1 MPWLGRLLNSGGM
14 RRLFAVLYL
23 APAMMLAAV
32 SFQVDGKDINRAQPG
47 AGTAD
52 MLARVMPAVV
62 SIRTAATIP
71 PDYLRRLKTRI
82 TPDDLKS
89 NTKTDPKTGEV
100 QMFVGLGSGTIIN
113 PDGYIITNR
122 HVVMMPDNTVAK
134 LAYVTLSD
142 RREFKAR
149 VLAVDDK
156 TDIAIVKVEEHNL
169 PFARLAD
176 SDKARVGDPVYAIGN
191 PLGVGMSVSSGI
203 VSALGRSGL
212 GLNYEDFI
220 QTDAAINHGNS
231 GGPLVD
237 FEGRILGMNTMIRTD
252 GRGEGNIGIGF
263 SIPSNLMLSIALDLA
278 NSGKVVRGYVGL
290 FGEDLPVEE
299 SVKLTQSRNGAVRIT
314 DVTADSPA
322 ARGGLRKDDVIVAIN
337 NKPFENW
344 NELRLTI
351 AKRRPGDVI
360 LMSLIRKG
368 QGSLVRISVA
378 ERPAGS

>member
-1 MPWLGRLLNSGGM
+1 MLLG
-14 RRLFAVLYL
+14 
-23 APAMMLAAV
+23 AV
-32 SFQVDGKDINRAQPG
+32 SFQVDSRDINRAVPG
-47 AGTAD
+47 SGAAD
-52 MLARVMPAVV
+52 MLSRVMPAVV

-71 PDYLRRLKTRI
+71 PEYLRRLKSRI
-82 TPDDLKS
+82 DPNELRS

-100 QMFVGLGSGTIIN
+100 QMFVGLGSGTIVN

-149 VLAVDDK
+149 VVAVDDK
-156 TDIAIVKVEEHNL
+156 TDIAIVKVEERNL
-169 PFARLAD
+169 PYARFAD
-176 SDKARVGDPVYAIGN
+176 SDKARVGDTVYAIGN
-191 PLGVGMSVSSGI
+191 PLGVGMSVSTGI

-231 GGPLVD
+231 GGPLID

-252 GRGEGNIGIGF
+252 GKGEGNIGIGF
-263 SIPSNLMLSIALDLA
+263 SIPSNLMLSIAQDLS
-278 NSGKVVRGYVGL
+278 NVGKVVRGFVGL
-290 FGEDLPVEE
+290 FGEDLSTEDAA
-299 SVKLTQSRNGAVRIT
+299 KLSGSRTGAVRIT

-322 ARGGLRKDDVIVAIN
+322 ARGGLRKDDVIVALN
-337 NKPFENW
+337 SKTFENW

-351 AKRRPGDVI
+351 AKRKPGEVV
-360 LMSLIRKG
+360 LVSFIRKG
-368 QGSLVRISVA
+368 QGSIARIAVA

>member
-1 MPWLGRLLNSGGM
+1 M
-14 RRLFAVLYL
+14 RRILAVLCF

-52 MLARVMPAVV
+52 MLSRVMPAVV

-82 TPDDLKS
+82 APDDLKS

-156 TDIAIVKVEEHNL
+156 TDIAIVKVEERNL

-191 PLGVGMSVSSGI
+191 PVGRRDVRLFGYRFR
-203 VSALGRSGL
+203 L
-212 GLNYEDFI
+212 
-220 QTDAAINHGNS
+220 
-231 GGPLVD
+231 GPL
-237 FEGRILGMNTMIRTD
+237 
-252 GRGEGNIGIGF
+252 GF
-263 SIPSNLMLSIALDLA
+263 GP
-278 NSGKVVRGYVGL
+278 
-290 FGEDLPVEE
+290 
-299 SVKLTQSRNGAVRIT
+299 
-314 DVTADSPA
+314 
-322 ARGGLRKDDVIVAIN
+322 
-337 NKPFENW
+337 
-344 NELRLTI
+344 ELRGFHPN
-351 AKRRPGDVI
+351 RRRHQSWEFG
-360 LMSLIRKG
+360 
-368 QGSLVRISVA
+368 
-378 ERPAGS
+378 RPAG

>member
-1 MPWLGRLLNSGGM
+1 MPWLNLRLNFGGM
-14 RRLFAVLYL
+14 NRFLAVLCC
-23 APAMMLAAV
+23 APVLLLGAV
-32 SFQVDGKDINRAQPG
+32 SFQVDGKDINRSAPG

-71 PDYLRRLKTRI
+71 PDYLRRLRSRIDPNELKT
-82 TPDDLKS
+82 

-100 QMFVGLGSGTIIN
+100 QMFVGLGSGTIVN

-134 LAYVTLSD
+134 LAYVTLTD

-156 TDIAIVKVEEHNL
+156 TDIAIIKVDERNL
-169 PFARLAD
+169 PYARFAD
-176 SDKARVGDPVYAIGN
+176 SDKARVGDTVYAIGN

-231 GGPLVD
+231 GGPLID

-252 GRGEGNIGIGF
+252 GKGEGNIGIGF
-263 SIPSNLMLSIALDLA
+263 SIPANLMVNVAQDLS
-278 NSGKVVRGYVGL
+278 NVGKVVRGFVGF
-290 FGEDLPVEE
+290 FGEDLSTDEAAKV
-299 SVKLTQSRNGAVRIT
+299 SGSRTGAVRIT
-314 DVTADSPA
+314 EVTTDSPA
-322 ARGGLRKDDVIVAIN
+322 ARGGLRKDDIIVAVN
-337 NKPFENW
+337 SKTFENW

-351 AKRRPGDVI
+351 AKRKPGEVV
-360 LMSLIRKG
+360 LVSFIRKG
-368 QGSLVRISVA
+368 QGSIARISVA

>member
-1 MPWLGRLLNSGGM
+1 M
-14 RRLFAVLYL
+14 RHFLAVLCL
-23 APAMMLAAV
+23 SPALLLAAV
-32 SFQVDGKDINRAQPG
+32 SFQVDVRDINRAQPG

-52 MLARVMPAVV
+52 VLARVMPAVV

-113 PDGYIITNR
+113 SDGYIISNR
-122 HVVMMPDNTVAK
+122 HVVMMPDNTIAK

-149 VLAVDDK
+149 VLAVDEK
-156 TDIAIVKVEEHNL
+156 TDIAILKVEERNL
-169 PFARLAD
+169 PYARFAD

-237 FEGRILGMNTMIRTD
+237 FEGRIVGMNTMIRTD
-252 GRGEGNIGIGF
+252 GRGDGNIGIGF
-263 SIPSNLMLSIALDLA
+263 SIPSNLMLSIATDLA
-278 NSGKVVRGYVGL
+278 NSGKVIRGFVGL

-299 SVKLTQSRNGAVRIT
+299 SSKLTMSRNGAVRIT
-314 DVTADSPA
+314 DVTVDSPA
-322 ARGGLRKDDVIVAIN
+322 ARGGLRKDDVIVGVN

-351 AKRRPGDVI
+351 AKRRPGDII
-360 LMSLIRKG
+360 LMSIIRKG

>member
-14 RRLFAVLYL
+14 RRFLAVLCL
-23 APAMMLAAV
+23 APALLLAAV
-32 SFQVDGKDINRAQPG
+32 SFQVDGRDINRAQPG

-71 PDYLRRLKTRI
+71 PDYLRRLKTRV

-113 PDGYIITNR
+113 SDGYIISNR
-122 HVVMMPDNTVAK
+122 HVVMMPDNTIAK

-156 TDIAIVKVEEHNL
+156 TDIAILKVEERNL
-169 PFARLAD
+169 PFARFAD

-252 GRGEGNIGIGF
+252 GRSEGNIGIGF
-263 SIPSNLMLSIALDLA
+263 SIPSNLMLSIASDLA

-299 SVKLTQSRNGAVRIT
+299 SAKLTQSRNGAVRIT

-322 ARGGLRKDDVIVAIN
+322 ARGGLRKDDVIVAVN
-337 NKPFENW
+337 NKAFENW

-360 LMSLIRKG
+360 LMSIIRKG

>member
-14 RRLFAVLYL
+14 RRFLAVLCL
-23 APAMMLAAV
+23 APALLLAAV
-32 SFQVDGKDINRAQPG
+32 SFQVDGRDINRAQPG

-71 PDYLRRLKTRI
+71 PDYLRRLKTRV

-100 QMFVGLGSGTIIN
+100 QMFVGLGSGTIIH

-156 TDIAIVKVEEHNL
+156 ADIAIVKVEERNL
-169 PFARLAD
+169 PFARFAD

-263 SIPSNLMLSIALDLA
+263 SIPANLMLSIASDLA
-278 NSGKVVRGYVGL
+278 NSGKVIRGFVGL

-322 ARGGLRKDDVIVAIN
+322 ARGGLRKDDVIVAVN
-337 NKPFENW
+337 NKAFENW

-351 AKRRPGDVI
+351 AKRRPGDII
-360 LMSLIRKG
+360 LMSIIRKG

>member
-1 MPWLGRLLNSGGM
+1 MPWLGCLLKSGGM
-14 RRLFAVLYL
+14 RRLLAVLCL
-23 APAMMLAAV
+23 APALLLAAV
-32 SFQVDGKDINRAQPG
+32 SFQVEGRDINRAQPG

-156 TDIAIVKVEEHNL
+156 TDIAIVKVEERNL
-169 PFARLAD
+169 PFARFAD

-191 PLGVGMSVSSGI
+191 PLGVGMSVSAGI

-237 FEGRILGMNTMIRTD
+237 FEGRIVGMNTMIRTD

-263 SIPSNLMLSIALDLA
+263 SIPSNLMLSIATDLA

-299 SVKLTQSRNGAVRIT
+299 SAKLTQSHNGAVRIT

-322 ARGGLRKDDVIVAIN
+322 ARGGLRKDDVIVAVN
-337 NKPFENW
+337 NKAFESW

-360 LMSLIRKG
+360 LMSILRKG

>member
-100 QMFVGLGSGTIIN
+100 QMLVGLGSGTIIN

-299 SVKLTQSRNGAVRIT
+299 SAKLTQSRNGAVRIT

-368 QGSLVRISVA
+368 QGSLVRIAVA

>member
-1 MPWLGRLLNSGGM
+1 MKRFL
-14 RRLFAVLYL
+14 AVLCL
-23 APAMMLAAV
+23 APALLLAAV
-32 SFQVDGKDINRAQPG
+32 SFQVDGRDINRAQPG

-52 MLARVMPAVV
+52 ILARVMPAVV

-113 PDGYIITNR
+113 PDGYIISNR
-122 HVVMMPDNTVAK
+122 HVVMMPDNTIAK

-156 TDIAIVKVEEHNL
+156 TDIAILKVEERNL
-169 PFARLAD
+169 PFARFAD

-237 FEGRILGMNTMIRTD
+237 FEGRIVGMNTMIRTD

-263 SIPSNLMLSIALDLA
+263 SIPANLMLSIASDLA
-278 NSGKVVRGYVGL
+278 NSGKVIRGFVGL
-290 FGEDLPVEE
+290 FGEDIPVEE

-322 ARGGLRKDDVIVAIN
+322 ARGGLRKDDVIVAVN
-337 NKPFENW
+337 NKAFENW

-351 AKRRPGDVI
+351 AKRRPGDII
-360 LMSLIRKG
+360 LMSIIRKG

>member
-1 MPWLGRLLNSGGM
+1 MKRIL
-14 RRLFAVLYL
+14 AVLCL

-32 SFQVDGKDINRAQPG
+32 SFQVDGKDINRSQPG

-52 MLARVMPAVV
+52 MLSRVMPAVV

-71 PDYLRRLKTRI
+71 PEYLRRLKTRI
-82 TPDDLKS
+82 APDDLKS

-156 TDIAIVKVEEHNL
+156 TDIAIIKVEERNL

-263 SIPSNLMLSIALDLA
+263 SIPSNLMLSIAMDLA
-278 NSGKVVRGYVGL
+278 NSGKVVRGFVGL

-299 SVKLTQSRNGAVRIT
+299 SAKLTQSRNGAVRIT
-314 DVTADSPA
+314 EVTPDSPA
-322 ARGGLRKDDVIVAIN
+322 SRGGLRKDDVIVAVN

-344 NELRLTI
+344 NDLRLTI

-360 LMSLIRKG
+360 LMSVIRKG
-368 QGSLVRISVA
+368 QGTLVRISVA

>member
-1 MPWLGRLLNSGGM
+1 MNRIL
-14 RRLFAVLYL
+14 AVLCL

-32 SFQVDGKDINRAQPG
+32 SFQVEGKDINRAVPG
-47 AGTAD
+47 AGAAD

-71 PDYLRRLKTRI
+71 PEYLGRLRARVA
-82 TPDDLKS
+82 PEDLKS
-89 NTKTDPKTGEV
+89 KTKTDPKTGEV
-100 QMFVGLGSGTIIN
+100 QMFVGLGSGTIVH
-113 PDGYIITNR
+113 PDGYVISNR

-149 VLAVDDK
+149 VVAVDDK
-156 TDIAIVKVEEHNL
+156 TDIAILKVEEHNL
-169 PFARLAD
+169 PFARFAD

-203 VSALGRSGL
+203 VSALGRSGM

-263 SIPSNLMLSIALDLA
+263 SIPSNLMVSVAQDLA
-278 NSGKVVRGYVGL
+278 NSGKVVRGFVGL
-290 FGEDLPVEE
+290 FGEDLTAEE
-299 SVKLTQSRNGAVRIT
+299 AAKVTQSRNGAVRIT
-314 DVTADSPA
+314 EVSPDSPA
-322 ARGGLRKDDVIVAIN
+322 ARGGLRKDDIIVALN
-337 NKPFENW
+337 SKPFENW
-344 NELRLTI
+344 NDLRLAI
-351 AKRRPGDVI
+351 AKRRPGETI
-360 LMSLIRKG
+360 LMSVIRKG
-368 QGSLVRISVA
+368 QGTLARITVA

>member
-1 MPWLGRLLNSGGM
+1 MKRFL
-14 RRLFAVLYL
+14 AVLCL
-23 APAMMLAAV
+23 APALLLAAV
-32 SFQVDGKDINRAQPG
+32 SFQVDGRDINRAQPG

-52 MLARVMPAVV
+52 VLARVMPAVV

-113 PDGYIITNR
+113 PDGYIISNR
-122 HVVMMPDNTVAK
+122 HVVMMPDNTIAK

-156 TDIAIVKVEEHNL
+156 TDIAILKVEERNL
-169 PFARLAD
+169 PYARFAD

-237 FEGRILGMNTMIRTD
+237 FEGRIVGMNTMIRTD

-263 SIPSNLMLSIALDLA
+263 SIPSNLMLSIAMDLA
-278 NSGKVVRGYVGL
+278 NSGKVIRGFVGL

-299 SVKLTQSRNGAVRIT
+299 SSKLTMSRNGAVRIT

-322 ARGGLRKDDVIVAIN
+322 ARGGLRKDDVIVGVN

-351 AKRRPGDVI
+351 AKRRPGDII
-360 LMSLIRKG
+360 LMSIIRKG
-368 QGSLVRISVA
+368 QGSLVRIAVA

>member
-299 SVKLTQSRNGAVRIT
+299 SAKLTQSRNGAVRIT